1 MYTVDLK
8 QVCLSLYCG
17 PQTSVCL
24 SMYTVHLT
32 EVCVYLS
39 PSFYLCLAL
48 VRARALSRS
57 LTLVDLK
64 EVCMYVRV

>member
-1 MYTVDLK
+1 MFVCVREGVD
-8 QVCLSLYCG
+8 VYCG

-39 PSFYLCLAL
+39 PSFSLCLAL

-57 LTLVDLK
+57 LTLMDLK